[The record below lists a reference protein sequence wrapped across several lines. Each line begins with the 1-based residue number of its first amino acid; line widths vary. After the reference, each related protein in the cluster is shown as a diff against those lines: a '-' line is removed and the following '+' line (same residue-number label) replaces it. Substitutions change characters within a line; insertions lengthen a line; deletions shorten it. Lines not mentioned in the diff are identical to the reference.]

1 MVDKS
6 TVKLLADLSL
16 TMFRK
21 NFFGIYHGAISAK
34 VDQHN
39 FIINTG
45 DAIFDEM
52 SENSFCTLNINKQ
65 DIIDNDGNNKEITI
79 NIKISNNL
87 NLIFILFPTFLQHF
101 KSNFM

>member
-39 FIINTG
+39 FITRVLFLFII
-45 DAIFDEM
+45 IFVIL
-52 SENSFCTLNINKQ
+52 FLLY
-65 DIIDNDGNNKEITI
+65 
-79 NIKISNNL
+79 KISEKHL
-87 NLIFILFPTFLQHF
+87 
-101 KSNFM
+101 